1 MLASSRYDAHPFAP
15 DVGVVLPWRV
25 LSRSS
30 VVMRRFLLNSIVGF
44 DTEFMTHTFRHNRPT
59 TLAIITLCSAT
70 DCFVVDVPALLRRS
84 TPASLDRAFG

>member
-1 MLASSRYDAHPFAP
+1 MLASSRYDEHPFAP
-15 DVGVVLPWRV
+15 DVGVVLPCV
-25 LSRSS
+25 LSRWS
-30 VVMRRFLLNSIVGF
+30 VVTRRFLLNSIVGF